1 MEYETIIGLE
11 VHAQLSTRSKM
22 FCSCSAEYQNS
33 APNTLVCEV
42 CMGQPGVLPVINRR
56 AVEMVVAT
64 GLALGCQI
72 AEHTKFDRK
81 NYPYP
86 DLMKGYQIS
95 QYDQPIAYDGHL
107 AIGDDGEEKEIRVER
122 VHLEEDV
129 AKLLHRSDNGDS
141 YSLLDI
147 NRAGVP
153 LMETVSE
160 PDMRT
165 PEQAKAYLTEL
176 RSILRYIGVSTANME
191 KGSFRCDANISIRPK
206 GAKELGPKVEVKNM
220 NSFKAVFNAL
230 TFEERRQVERAEA
243 GQRIA
248 QETRGWNEDRG
259 VTSSQRSKEG
269 ESDYRYF
276 PDPDL
281 PPVTIQR
288 QWVEEI
294 AASLP
299 ELPAARRR
307 RFVEDYGLPLYDAS
321 LLTASKG
328 MAEYF
333 EEALTAGAGKGA
345 TGATDAKAVSNWLIG
360 EMSRLLNESGID
372 IRDTRV
378 APRQLTELKGMVD
391 DGTLSIGMART
402 VFEEMF
408 ATGGAPER
416 IASERGL
423 VQVTDADELGTVVA
437 EAIAANP
444 KPVADYLDGK
454 QAAMGF
460 LVGQVMKATRGSA
473 SPQVAATL
481 VKQKLES
488 LR

>member
-11 VHAQLSTRSKM
+11 VHAQLLTRSKM
-22 FCSCSAEYQNS
+22 FCSCSAEYQNL

-72 AEHTKFDRK
+72 AQHTKFDRK

-95 QYDQPIAYDGHL
+95 QYDQPIAYGGRL
-107 AIGDDGEEKEIRVER
+107 AIDDDGEEKEIRVER

-165 PEQAKAYLTEL
+165 PGQAKAYLTEL

-191 KGSFRCDANISIRPK
+191 EGSFRCDANISIRPK
-206 GAKELGPKVEVKNM
+206 GATELGPKVEVKNM

-230 TFEERRQVERAEA
+230 RFEERRQVERAEA

-281 PPVTIQR
+281 PPVTVQR

-307 RFVEDYGLPLYDAS
+307 RFVEDYGLPLYDAR

-328 MAEYF
+328 MADYF
-333 EEALTAGAGKGA
+333 EEALTAGAGN
-345 TGATDAKAVSNWLIG
+345 GATDAKAISNWLIG

-372 IRDTRV
+372 IGDTRV
-378 APRQLTELKGMVD
+378 GPRQLTELQGMVD
-391 DGTLSIGMART
+391 EGTLSIGMART

-408 ATGGAPER
+408 ATGGAPEQ

-437 EAIAANP
+437 EAITANP